1 MAKAQRVVHVG
12 QRMVAFLA
20 MLVFTWAVVGCAKPT
35 EPTVLLSEPT
45 AAPHV
50 LAGPMAEVSP
60 PETLDTLK
68 QIIDAYTPQVRILSP
83 RPGEVV
89 ESATVSVRFQVRGLP
104 LFKDETW
111 QLGPHLHVFLDDQP
125 YQAVYDA
132 SEPLV
137 LEDLAPG
144 THTLRVFASRPWH
157 ESFKN
162 QGAFDQR
169 TFHIFAPTPQNE
181 VNASAPLLTYSRPQ
195 GTYGAEPIMLDFYL
209 TNAPLHLSAQADPKD
224 DLHDWRIRCTVN
236 GQSFVFDQWQP
247 IYLKG
252 FQPGRNWVQL
262 ELIDETGRPI
272 ENRFNNTVRIIDYQP
287 GGTDTLSRLVRG
299 ELDLKAVASIIDP
312 TYTPPAP
319 PVSPAVA
326 EDEDSSSQAPKAI
339 GTSQDP
345 QALET
350 PEAIEKT
357 GAAAEP
363 ETVEEP
369 PSTAPQPLKPEP
381 LGAAPSPADAAAPE
395 PSQAQDETEVQAE
408 IQAEDSAPA
417 MAAEPE
423 VAAPDSPAL
432 TPQAPVEE
440 ASPAAPAGDAS
451 PDIIL
456 PEKAADTQPDTE
468 TVTGRNP
475 NPTLGRNPE
484 LAPAAENST
493 ENSTENQ
500 NDTAVEPIPNS
511 GSSAASPDRFQTQT
525 QDMTQAQ
532 TQAQDQV
539 QTQARDQEMTP
550 PESPMARGKGMMK
563 RWKTWAQQQTLPGFG
578 TNQPEAAPELP
589 PISVYETPALIETA
603 PTSPAPSASEDDPS
617 ALAAPPRAMP
627 ERIEPY
633 LTQSH
638 MTEPRMD
645 RPSSDTDEALDSA
658 EPGAADQDVAD
669 NTDGKEALESEVSPQ
684 PNPGQANRFK
694 RPYI

>member
-1 MAKAQRVVHVG
+1 MARAQRVVHVG

-20 MLVFTWAVVGCAKPT
+20 MLVFTWAMVGCAKPT
-35 EPTVLLSEPT
+35 APTALLSEPT
-45 AAPHV
+45 EAPHL

-60 PETLDTLK
+60 PETLDILK

-89 ESATVSVRFQVRGLP
+89 ESATVAVRFQVRGLP
-104 LFKDETW
+104 LFKDKTW

-162 QGAFDQR
+162 DGAFDQR
-169 TFHIFAPTPQNE
+169 TFHVFAPTPQNE

-209 TNAPLHLSAQADPKD
+209 TNAPLHLSAQEDPKD

-312 TYTPPAP
+312 TYTPPASPEP
-319 PVSPAVA
+319 PATEPTPEVIDEA
-326 EDEDSSSQAPKAI
+326 EDIVPADPPETP
-339 GTSQDP
+339 TP
-345 QALET
+345 QADASVPEATLNEGSTPATVDLDEPDLET
-350 PEAIEKT
+350 ADIEESSLENADLEPSVLEPSVLEPSALEVPQPEDTT
-357 GAAAEP
+357 GEPPIPALDGDAMPTDEP
-363 ETVEEP
+363 EVETTDKPTASAPPTEEVTAPTPEVAPTATP
-369 PSTAPQPLKPEP
+369 PSEAVPTPEP
-381 LGAAPSPADAAAPE
+381 LATDAAQ
-395 PSQAQDETEVQAE
+395 SQGQV
-408 IQAEDSAPA
+408 
-417 MAAEPE
+417 
-423 VAAPDSPAL
+423 
-432 TPQAPVEE
+432 
-440 ASPAAPAGDAS
+440 
-451 PDIIL
+451 
-456 PEKAADTQPDTE
+456 
-468 TVTGRNP
+468 
-475 NPTLGRNPE
+475 
-484 LAPAAENST
+484 
-493 ENSTENQ
+493 
-500 NDTAVEPIPNS
+500 
-511 GSSAASPDRFQTQT
+511 F
-525 QDMTQAQ
+525 Q
-532 TQAQDQV
+532 TQAQSSPAE
-539 QTQARDQEMTP
+539 TIAP
-550 PESPMARGKGMMK
+550 PSSPMDRGKGMMK
-563 RWKTWAQQQTLPGFG
+563 RWKTWTQQQTLPGFG
-578 TNQPEAAPELP
+578 SAPPDTTPEPPPVPVYEVPAATATAPDDLGPSSSTEMPPSDSPELP
-589 PISVYETPALIETA
+589 M
-603 PTSPAPSASEDDPS
+603 
-617 ALAAPPRAMP
+617 AMP
-627 ERIEPY
+627 ELVEPY
-633 LTQSH
+633 LTQPY

-645 RPSSDTDEALDSA
+645 MPSSESDQSPDSTEPEVLDRDQADHYESPSPDTDGSTGFSPMPSKAL
-658 EPGAADQDVAD
+658 
-669 NTDGKEALESEVSPQ
+669 
-684 PNPGQANRFK
+684 K